1 VIDSADVVVIGS
13 GGLGAA
19 TAFSLTRRGAGRV
32 ALLDRDEL
40 GSQTSPRAAGMAAH
54 ARASDLMIALMRS
67 AGAKLRSFSEDTGEP
82 LALTRSGSL
91 KVARRPPDA
100 EVLAAEHERARRFGL
115 DAELLSPEEAH
126 RRNPLLQ
133 SAGVEAVLWVADDL
147 YFEPSQV
154 AIGFARAAGRLG
166 ATLLPHTTVTRV
178 DIRDG
183 HVTGVE
189 TDRGWI
195 AAPVVVD
202 AAGAWTRQVATL
214 SGIEVP
220 LVATRHQLVV
230 TEPLDG
236 VQADLPMVRI
246 MDAAVYARPCHG
258 GLLWGVFEEGPLQ
271 VDIDRLGSGFRVA
284 DLQLDRAV
292 LERAALD
299 VEPQLPVLR
308 HAAVREHRGGLPT
321 MTADGRHIVGPAP
334 AVLGFFVASG
344 CNVAGLSI
352 APALGDALAAWIV
365 DGAPPYDLAPLAL
378 ERFRGPPQPEDV
390 LARETAWQYRHFYG
404 AV

>member
-19 TAFSLTRRGAGRV
+19 TAFSLVRRGAGRV

-54 ARASDLMIALMRS
+54 ARTSDLMVELMRS
-67 AGAKLRSFSEDTGEP
+67 AAARLRSFSEDTGEP
-82 LALTRSGSL
+82 LSLTQSGSL
-91 KVARRPPDA
+91 KVARRPRDA
-100 EVLAAEHERARRFGL
+100 EVLASDHERARRLGL
-115 DAELLSPEEAH
+115 DAELLSPDEAH
-126 RRNPLLQ
+126 RRNPLLRV
-133 SAGVEAVLWVADDL
+133 SGVESVLWVGDDL
-147 YFEPSQV
+147 YFDPSQV
-154 AIGFARAAGRLG
+154 AIGLARAAGRAG

-178 DIRDG
+178 DIRNG
-183 HVTGVE
+183 HVAGVE

-202 AAGAWTRQVATL
+202 AAGAWTRQVAAL

-230 TEPLDG
+230 TEPLEG
-236 VQADLPMVRI
+236 VHAELPMVRI
-246 MDAAVYARPCHG
+246 MDAAVYARPCDG

-271 VDIDRLGSGFRVA
+271 VDVDRLGPGFRIA
-284 DLQLDRAV
+284 DLQLDRDV
-292 LERAALD
+292 LGRAALD

-321 MTADGRHIVGPAP
+321 MTADGRHVVGPAP
-334 AVLGFFVASG
+334 AAPGFFVASG

-365 DGAPPYDLAPLAL
+365 DGRPPYDLAPLSL
-378 ERFRGPPQPEDV
+378 ERFAARPQSEDALV
-390 LARETAWQYRHFYG
+390 RETAWQYRHFYG